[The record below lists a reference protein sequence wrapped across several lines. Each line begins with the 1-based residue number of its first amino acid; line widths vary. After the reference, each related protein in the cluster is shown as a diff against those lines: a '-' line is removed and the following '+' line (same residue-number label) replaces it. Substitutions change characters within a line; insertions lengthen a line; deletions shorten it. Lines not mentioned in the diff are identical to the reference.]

1 MRSNSAL
8 KIIFSSSIRSK
19 SMASVEEKI
28 NPRQDYELLENA
40 VLTKNPGRIAE
51 VYRSLGKVDFSARAL
66 GLACRFCDVETVKTL
81 VEHGAAFKYDEEFL
95 KDSYPKLFNSVFPG
109 RFPDFANF
117 LIKEIRPFEDRT
129 IKSYIKSIK
138 EKNGQR
144 LPLASDEERAK
155 IVEYLCK
162 HTRETGFDPG
172 SLLYYMIASDD
183 EKIISVLK
191 ENGAVL
197 SEEKKKLA
205 EKGDAVSYLIQ
216 KRNDNDVMRILSA
229 LISETGGKKP
239 HITDRTWNDIK
250 RRIANPELLRF
261 FVDNFDLSNV
271 NKSKLIKNFILSNN
285 VTCLESAAGLGWLK
299 QPKKRDEMIAFSAEN
314 GKTECTA
321 FLLDHKNRTADLAAE
336 HEKAEKKMERELN
349 AAPDSGAALS
359 EFWSF
364 KKRSDGTYYIKGYK
378 GAKTEVVVPEKIG
391 GIPVT
396 AIGDYAFSPEARY
409 IQDEH
414 REYRKAITE
423 VVLPDSVTEIGEF
436 AFFKCKSLTRIK
448 LPERLTEISKGMLDI
463 TGLSEIVI
471 SGNVQK
477 IGALAFLDC
486 QALKKVVLCEGVE
499 EIGSGAF
506 FHCDDLETV
515 EIPGSVKK
523 IALDENYN
531 PFTRCYK
538 LVITL
543 YKGSYAEQYCAQN
556 KIPFKYK
563 E

>member
-1 MRSNSAL
+1 M
-8 KIIFSSSIRSK
+8 IG
-19 SMASVEEKI
+19 VEEKKK
-28 NPRQDYELLENA
+28 PPKDYELLENA

-129 IKSYIKSIK
+129 IKSYIKSIND
-138 EKNGQR
+138 KNGQR
-144 LPLASDEERAK
+144 LPFASDEERAK

-197 SEEKKKLA
+197 SEEKKKLI
-205 EKGDAVSYLIQ
+205 EKADIVLYIIQ
-216 KRNDNDVMRILSA
+216 KHNDNDARRILSS

-239 HITDRTWNDIK
+239 HITDIILRQIE
-250 RRIANPELLRF
+250 RRFSNPELLRF
-261 FVDNFDLSNV
+261 FVEKFNLSNT
-271 NKSKLIKNFILSNN
+271 NKGRMIKKFILDNN
-285 VTCLESAAGLGWLK
+285 VTCLEAAAEFGWLT
-299 QPKKRDEMIAFSAEN
+299 QPKRRDEMIDFSVEN
-314 GKTECTA
+314 KKTECTA

-336 HEKAEKKMERELN
+336 RTKAEKREQFELN
-349 AAPDSGAALS
+349 AAPDSAAALS

-364 KKRSDGTYYIKGYK
+364 KKRSDGTYLIKGYK
-378 GAKTEVVVPEKIG
+378 GDRTKVIVPEKIN

-396 AIGDYAFSPEARY
+396 AIGEYAFSPEAKY
-409 IQDEH
+409 IKDEH
-414 REYRKAITE
+414 RENRKAITG
-423 VVLPDSVTEIGEF
+423 VIMPDSVTEIGEF
-436 AFFKCKSLTRIK
+436 AFFECGSLERID
-448 LPERLTEISKGMLDI
+448 LPEK
-463 TGLSEIVI
+463 LSEISNHMLELTGVKEIVI
-471 SGNVQK
+471 IKNVQK
-477 IGALAFLDC
+477 IGAFAFMCC
-486 QALKKVVLCEGVE
+486 QNLKKVIICEGVE
-499 EIGSGAF
+499 EIDYGAF
-506 FHCDDLETV
+506 YDCDVLETI
-515 EIPGSVKK
+515 ELPRSVGK
-523 IALDENYN
+523 IAVSKYYN
-531 PFTRCYK
+531 AFSRCEK
-538 LVITL
+538 LTVIL
-543 YKGSYAEQYCAQN
+543 YKGSYAEQYCTQN